1 MISENPNIEQFNE
14 LISEINETKLFSGNT
29 QRFIV
34 NIEKIGRITVER
46 TKSIIKGHTIYN
58 IYEEKRNFPK
68 DSLKSNYRTDY
79 EIYISKDN
87 QIKKIYQ
94 KNNPIFLGGFMEFE
108 LNREKIE
115 FN

>member
-94 KNNPIFLGGFMEFE
+94 KNNTIFLGGFMEFE